1 MFQALINLVLGGPVL
16 LIEVEPTFWLSRTQY
31 FYAEIWQIFSQAVRR
46 GLLDSEKERNV
57 GFTRGLSNHF
67 DLILDS
73 SWFPLHKFGGNLW
86 KFWSFP
92 FGAAGVNFEHSSR
105 FCQSEGK
112 FPTSNINKL
121 FSYGE
126 SVFPKILVVWVIYR
140 IAIGFYCGSF
150 LEFDYFLAFVLHDLW
165 QNVIYTQGIFLAR
178 IKITRSS

>member
-1 MFQALINLVLGGPVL
+1 MLLRRNLAKFFSSSSTRTVR
-16 LIEVEPTFWLSRTQY
+16 FWEGAK
-31 FYAEIWQIFSQAVRR
+31 F
-46 GLLDSEKERNV
+46 

-67 DLILDS
+67 ELILGS

-86 KFWSFP
+86 KFWSCP

-165 QNVIYTQGIFLAR
+165 QNVIYTRYFLSKGQNYTFFLTSIPWIVFER
-178 IKITRSS
+178 KFCQV